1 MILASAE
8 ASSQDSFSYEDL
20 DENFDLYSEQIAL
33 DSVSTIVPVCEF
45 VTHDFQLMDDVL
57 TERQDLI
64 ASSLGLGLLLS
75 AVGAAIVG
83 SLVAAGLTSLT
94 NVRVRYVASSQEEV
108 TTSC

>member
-1 MILASAE
+1 MWRTLPPCLGFFVILASAE

-33 DSVSTIVPVCEF
+33 DS
-45 VTHDFQLMDDVL
+45 LMDDVL

-94 NVRVRYVASSQEEV
+94 NVRVR
-108 TTSC
+108 